1 MKALIFDLGMVL
13 IHFRWRDF
21 LTDMGYAGEK
31 KEGLA
36 RAMFQNP
43 LWTEFDRGVMGDENV
58 IAQMQLESPQYA
70 EDIERIWQKEN
81 FVNICHP
88 FDYSEELIRTLHEM
102 GYKIYV
108 LSNYGKTLLGLNR
121 TKYTFLNY
129 VDGGVFSCD
138 VKLLKPDDAIYQ
150 ELIEKY
156 GIDPEN
162 AVFFDDLEANCEGA
176 RRAGITAVQVTDGLR
191 SILDGLREECGVELP
206 AMERYLKD

>member
-21 LTDMGYAGEK
+21 LTDMGYEGEK

-121 TKYTFLNY
+121 AKYTFLNY

-176 RRAGITAVQVTDGLR
+176 RRAGITAVQVTDGLC